1 LRGVLGS
8 MDVRD
13 VKVLPQRKRKGCQ
26 PSLEF
31 DAATGS
37 SPLPLHAALPPPPP
51 AAAAAATDFD
61 PLENDSAAVKG
72 LSLDA
77 LGIYACDTK
86 RRQFEFLDH
95 TADIQI
101 HSWGDSFAQVLLH
114 FPLYATVTLHLTLC
128 AFVTLHF
135 PPCATRLPS
144 KLWSACSIT
153 SRTQAQ

>member
-1 LRGVLGS
+1 

-13 VKVLPQRKRKGCQ
+13 VKVLPQRKRKGC

-37 SPLPLHAALPPPPP
+37 SPLPLHADSPPPPPPP
-51 AAAAAATDFD
+51 AAAPAAAADFD

-77 LGIYACDTK
+77 LGIYACDTR

-101 HSWGDSFAQVLLH
+101 HSWGDSFAQVLQH
-114 FPLYATVTLHLTLC
+114 C
-128 AFVTLHF
+128 ASLSVL
-135 PPCATRLPS
+135 L
-144 KLWSACSIT
+144 
-153 SRTQAQ
+153 